1 MQARR
6 CTFKWAMQGT
16 VPQWAALSA
25 ARTRRR
31 ALAKRPSASAGVI
44 SAAVTPQHQAAP
56 RPQRLASSSAIRS
69 GYSAF
74 PLGIEQRFPQAG
86 AGLAI
91 DDIDV
96 VRLAFGSIM
105 IRSVFPMMPS
115 CGPRGAK
122 VASKP
127 DSRAIIGR
135 SFPLFRAVNAF
146 PVDFDSGIVD

>member
-1 MQARR
+1 M
-6 CTFKWAMQGT
+6 
-16 VPQWAALSA
+16 
-25 ARTRRR
+25 
-31 ALAKRPSASAGVI
+31 
-44 SAAVTPQHQAAP
+44 
-56 RPQRLASSSAIRS
+56 ASSSAIRS

-91 DDIDV
+91 DDIGV

-122 VASKP
+122 VASKA
-127 DSRAIIGR
+127 DSRAIISR
-135 SFPLFRAVNAF
+135 SFPRCLSAVEDRIAVTD
-146 PVDFDSGIVD
+146 PAYSTSQ